1 MMGFLNMIDK
11 VLSYLE
17 SAKSDQK
24 DAVTRQAPKAKKVQQ
39 ATQQI
44 ITDDIKRRREEIR
57 LAREQMKNNYGANKT
72 F

>member
-1 MMGFLNMIDK
+1 MGFLSSIDK
-11 VLSYLE
+11 ILSFLE
-17 SAKSDQK
+17 SAKSDKK
-24 DAVTRQAPKAKKVQQ
+24 DAVTRQAPQAKKVQQ

-44 ITDDIKRRREEIR
+44 INDDIKRRREEIR

>member
-1 MMGFLNMIDK
+1 MGFLNSIDK
-11 VLSYLE
+11 ILSFLE

-24 DAVTRQAPKAKKVQQ
+24 DAVTRQAPQAQKVQQ

-44 ITDDIKRRREEIR
+44 ITADIKRRREEIR
-57 LAREQMKNNYGANKT
+57 MARDRMNNNSNPSKT